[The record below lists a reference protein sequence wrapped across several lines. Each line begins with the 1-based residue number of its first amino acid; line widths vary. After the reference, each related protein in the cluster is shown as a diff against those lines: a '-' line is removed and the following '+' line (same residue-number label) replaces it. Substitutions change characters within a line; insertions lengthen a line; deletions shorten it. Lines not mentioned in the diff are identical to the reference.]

1 MRLGIALLEYLRAAV
16 QKGTSGVG
24 RPSRTWGHLIGV
36 VLFSLIAP
44 VALYA
49 QTLSSLHHYPTHAY
63 SIFDL
68 YPSPLGGYLATVN
81 VWDSIDVDPGPG
93 AVWLE
98 TITGSEEGAIVAY
111 DAAGA
116 YLWHKQLTS
125 TIKVSI
131 GNLSFTEDGE
141 FYVSG
146 TASGTADVDPGPD
159 VANVICDCSNEVPFF
174 TYSATGWYGKYSA
187 TGDLLWHQ
195 RIGNGTL
202 SQIGT
207 VHVIYSPLSHDLF
220 LFGEMLSSMGDVIDY
235 DPGPGLAVIPPPSVP
250 GQGKTNFIYAR
261 LDSSGVFQWHRP
273 WGTSSLRKV
282 TRWDDGV
289 NEFFYLAGTSFGWPD
304 TASLADH
311 DPGIGQVLPF
321 HPIGTLQD
329 AFASKFDADGNL
341 VWCQFF
347 FGGNG
352 AGFIQNEGATD
363 VSVDSQGNAYL
374 AGYFVS
380 NYPTTVGGSPL
391 SLVPYGGAGTDAF
404 LLKLASADGSLFWEK
419 QFGSPN
425 DDDIFKAY
433 CAVDEL
439 DRVYIGST
447 FINTAELNSAGPSVQ
462 VTANGPMWT
471 KDGFVASFD
480 AAGQYLW
487 SGTFGGPGVDGPK
500 QLFPRSS
507 ELCMAGV
514 FTGTADLDL
523 GPGVYNVAAE
533 QGSDPFFACYD
544 INGLALGTSESSMI
558 DEPFGVYPN
567 PANDVVTFRGTG
579 NNAVV
584 EVFDALGQR
593 ITTARTNTIDVSA
606 WSEGIYFAKWVD
618 LTQRFIIQH

>member
-1 MRLGIALLEYLRAAV
+1 MR
-16 QKGTSGVG
+16 S
-24 RPSRTWGHLIGV
+24 
-36 VLFSLIAP
+36 
-44 VALYA
+44 
-49 QTLSSLHHYPTHAY
+49 SSLTTLLLLAVIGTQAQVPTAIHHFPTHAY
-63 SIFDL
+63 SIIDFH
-68 YPSPLGGYLATVN
+68 PSPLGGYLASVQ

-98 TITGSEEGAIVAY
+98 TLTGLEESAIVAY
-111 DAAGA
+111 DAAGT
-116 YLWHKQLTS
+116 YLWHKQFTS

-146 TASGTADVDPGPD
+146 TVSGEADVDPGPG
-159 VANVICDCSNEVPFF
+159 VANVICDCSNEVPFL

-187 TGDLLWHQ
+187 TGDLLWYQ

-207 VHVIYSPLSHDLF
+207 VQVIYSPLSHDLF
-220 LFGEMLSSMGDVIDY
+220 LFGEFLSSFGDVLDY
-235 DPGPGLAVIPPPSVP
+235 DPGPGLAVIPPPPVP
-250 GQGKTNFIYAR
+250 GQGRTNFIYAR

-273 WGTSSLRKV
+273 WGTSALRKV

-289 NEFFYLAGTSFGWPD
+289 NEYFYLAGTSFGWSGAND
-304 TASLADH
+304 ELADH
-311 DPGIGQVLPF
+311 DPGPGQALPY

-329 AFASKFDADGNL
+329 VWASKFDANGDL
-341 VWCQFF
+341 VWCKFF

-352 AGFIQNEGATD
+352 LGFIQNEGATD
-363 VSVDSQGNAYL
+363 MSVDSQGNAYL

-404 LLKLASADGSLFWEK
+404 LLKLSAADGSLVWEK

-425 DDDIFKAY
+425 DDNIFNAI

-447 FINTAELNSAGPSVQ
+447 FINTAELNSAGQSVQ

-471 KDGFVASFD
+471 NDGFVASFD

-487 SGTFGGPGVDGPK
+487 SGTYGGPGSDGPK
-500 QLFPRSS
+500 QLFPNAS
-507 ELCMAGV
+507 ELCMTGV
-514 FTGTADLDL
+514 FNETADLDL
-523 GPGVYNVAAE
+523 GPGVSNVTAQ

-544 INGLALGTSESSMI
+544 LSGISSGTAEYLVDGSSI
-558 DEPFGVYPN
+558 AVFPN
-567 PANDVVTFRGTG
+567 PAKDRVEIRGVSPGVLVEVYDAHGQLLRTTRG
-579 NNAVV
+579 PILDFSGYANGLYVARVADRSLRLVV
-584 EVFDALGQR
+584 E
-593 ITTARTNTIDVSA
+593 
-606 WSEGIYFAKWVD
+606 
-618 LTQRFIIQH
+618 H